1 MLAAY
6 LQSIGLSLADV
17 VSTNADNAN
26 SLTVFSGG
34 TGDVLG
40 CWNAIALA
48 AEDAGFVRVSDSGQ
62 LGIGMMCGSFAHPDY
77 LAANPEL
84 VAACIAVF
92 HQAAEWSAQNV
103 EQAAEWYYDHCEEEG
118 FLCTPEVALKTM
130 QWYRGPSV
138 DEYLEKFLGEGRDDE
153 GAGRKLLPIEEDI
166 LLGYDFFVSEGKYT
180 AEQRDTW
187 LKDQRVDNSVAL
199 AVKELLGK

>member
-1 MLAAY
+1 M
-6 LQSIGLSLADV
+6 
-17 VSTNADNAN
+17 
-26 SLTVFSGG
+26 
-34 TGDVLG
+34 
-40 CWNAIALA
+40 
-48 AEDAGFVRVSDSGQ
+48 
-62 LGIGMMCGSFAHPDY
+62 
-77 LAANPEL
+77 
-84 VAACIAVF
+84 
-92 HQAAEWSAQNV
+92 

>member
-1 MLAAY
+1 
-6 LQSIGLSLADV
+6 
-17 VSTNADNAN
+17 
-26 SLTVFSGG
+26 
-34 TGDVLG
+34 
-40 CWNAIALA
+40 
-48 AEDAGFVRVSDSGQ
+48 
-62 LGIGMMCGSFAHPDY
+62 MMCGSFAHPDY